1 MTAGHPGGLAPI
13 IVTALFGAED
23 FAWLDGLRR
32 RYFPPERNIVPA
44 HCTLFHHLAPE
55 LGPELKQRLSAATR
69 GVRAPVAQIGGVLD
83 LGAGV
88 AFRIESDALDTIRGD
103 LAEAFAPML
112 VPQDRAGWRPHVT
125 VQNKVARPEAKALL
139 DELRSGFERRPVRIA
154 GLASWW
160 YRGGPWEPHSHHM
173 FA

>member
-1 MTAGHPGGLAPI
+1 LTGTAPL

-23 FAWLDGLRR
+23 FAFLDGLRR
-32 RYFPPERNIVPA
+32 QHFPIARNQVPA
-44 HCTLFHHLAPE
+44 HCTLFHHLSPQLAS
-55 LGPELKQRLSAATR
+55 ELKQRLSTATR
-69 GVRAPVAQIGGVLD
+69 GQRAPHASLAGVID

-88 AFRIESDALDTIRGD
+88 AFRIESEALEACRAD

-112 VPQDRAGWRPHVT
+112 MPQDRAGWRPHVT
-125 VQNKVARPEAKALL
+125 IQNKVERREAKALL
-139 DELRSGFERRPVRIA
+139 DALRPGFVPRPLRIA

-160 YRGGPWEPHSHHM
+160 YRGGPWEAHSRHM

>member
-1 MTAGHPGGLAPI
+1 MAEAAPGNAPI

-32 RYFPPERNIVPA
+32 AHFPPERNVVPA

-55 LGPELKQRLSAATR
+55 LAPELKQRLSAATR
-69 GVRAPVAQIGGVLD
+69 GAARPVAQIAGVLD
-83 LGAGV
+83 LGGGV
-88 AFRIESDALDTIRGD
+88 AFRIESDD
-103 LAEAFAPML
+103 LADIRADLADAFAPML
-112 VPQDRAGWRPHVT
+112 VPQDRAGWRAHVT
-125 VQNKVARPEAKALL
+125 VQNKVARPQTKQLL
-139 DELRSGFERRPVRIA
+139 EGLRAGFAPKPLTIV

-160 YRGGPWEPHSHHM
+160 YRGGPWEPHSRHM

>member
-1 MTAGHPGGLAPI
+1 VPLTDSAPI

-32 RYFPPERNIVPA
+32 RYFPPERNVVPA

-55 LGPELKQRLSAATR
+55 LGAELKQRLSMATR
-69 GVRAPVAQIGGVLD
+69 GVRAPLAQIAGVLD
-83 LGAGV
+83 LGGGV
-88 AFRIESDALDTIRGD
+88 AFRIESEELAAIRGD
-103 LAEAFAPML
+103 LADAFAPML
-112 VPQDRAGWRPHVT
+112 VPQDRAGWRAHVT
-125 VQNKVARPEAKALL
+125 VQNKVARAEAKALL
-139 DELRSGFERRPVRIA
+139 EELGTGFERRPLRIA

-160 YRGGPWEPHSHHM
+160 YRGGPWEAHSRHM

>member
-1 MTAGHPGGLAPI
+1 MPLTDSAPI

-32 RYFPPERNIVPA
+32 RYFPPERNVVPA

-55 LGPELKQRLSAATR
+55 LGAELKHRLSMATR
-69 GVRAPVAQIGGVLD
+69 GVAAPVAQLAGVLD
-83 LGAGV
+83 LGGGV
-88 AFRIESDALDTIRGD
+88 AFRIESEELAAIRSD
-103 LAEAFAPML
+103 LADAFAPML
-112 VPQDRAGWRPHVT
+112 VPQDRAGWRAHVT

-139 DELRSGFERRPVRIA
+139 EELRTGFERRPLRIA

-160 YRGGPWEPHSHHM
+160 YRGGPWEAHSRHM